1 MAMIFAWPVNVWRGT
16 PLLKH
21 QYTLLVVVVGNA
33 LEMKIMKSNYKVLKE
48 KKTTAYILRT
58 ERILNDPGALLER
71 CITRHFSNPILQLY
85 CAAL

>member
-21 QYTLLVVVVGNA
+21 QYTLLVVVGNA

-48 KKTTAYILRT
+48 KKTHSI
-58 ERILNDPGALLER
+58 
-71 CITRHFSNPILQLY
+71 HFTYRENIK
-85 CAAL
+85 